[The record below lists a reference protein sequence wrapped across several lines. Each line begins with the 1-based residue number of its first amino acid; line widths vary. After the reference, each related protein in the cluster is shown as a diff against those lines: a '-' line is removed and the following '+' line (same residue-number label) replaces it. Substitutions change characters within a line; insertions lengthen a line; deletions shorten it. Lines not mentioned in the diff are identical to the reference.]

1 MKKYKFEIREIDALV
16 EDYFEN
22 MPIWYWNSSYHIGEF
37 ETSAKNEKKAF
48 TAALKRI
55 AGITFKRN
63 RTIIDYDGS
72 VYEILDRK
80 TKMPLY
86 AAIPMF

>member
-1 MKKYKFEIREIDALV
+1 MEKYKYEIREIDAWGNAFDGY
-16 EDYFEN
+16 E
-22 MPIWYWNSSYHIGEF
+22 WNTSYLIGTF
-37 ETSAKNEKKAF
+37 ETSAKNERKAF

-55 AGITFKRN
+55 AGITFKKN

-86 AAIPMF
+86 AAIPIF